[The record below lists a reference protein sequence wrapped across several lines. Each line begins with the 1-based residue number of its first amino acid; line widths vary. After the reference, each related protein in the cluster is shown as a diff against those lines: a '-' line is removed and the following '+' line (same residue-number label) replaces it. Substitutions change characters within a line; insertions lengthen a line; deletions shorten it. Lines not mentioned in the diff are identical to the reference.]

1 MQKKKNPQK
10 TTKKTPM
17 QLSKSTSTILQIKFW
32 NKYFFG
38 VNIAVCEHV
47 VYILIGRIKKPQ
59 INTNIDYN

>member
-1 MQKKKNPQK
+1 MQKKKA
-10 TTKKTPM
+10 TKKHQKKP

-47 VYILIGRIKKPQ
+47 VYIYWLVG
-59 INTNIDYN
+59 

>member
-1 MQKKKNPQK
+1 MQKKTHKKNHQKNP
-10 TTKKTPM
+10 

-47 VYILIGRIKKPQ
+47 VYILIGRIKNPQ

>member
-1 MQKKKNPQK
+1 MQKKKKKKSHKKKHQK
-10 TTKKTPM
+10 KP

-47 VYILIGRIKKPQ
+47 VYIYWLVG
-59 INTNIDYN
+59 